1 MDHQSSAARAVE
13 GAHRFSFFA
22 FEVAMLIP
30 CGDLDVQHAVQ
41 SQRGVGLS
49 ASEAGIG
56 WPNERIVLYVLLF
69 VLLEAAYSSQYDEE
83 QRELLLL
90 LITSY

>member
-1 MDHQSSAARAVE
+1 MW
-13 GAHRFSFFA
+13 
-22 FEVAMLIP
+22 L
-30 CGDLDVQHAVQ
+30 
-41 SQRGVGLS
+41 GLS